1 MDLKGNCAIIFLS
14 QKTTASSSGRGRV
27 NNKPREGR
35 VEGKNYR
42 RRPRLEYTEQ
52 IIKDVECKT
61 YSEMKGMVEDRT
73 GWRAA
78 SSQPKSS

>member
-1 MDLKGNCAIIFLS
+1 MVGHILRHEDLM
-14 QKTTASSSGRGRV
+14 KTV
-27 NNKPREGR
+27 LEGR

-42 RRPRLEYTEQ
+42 GRPRLEYIEQ
-52 IIKDVECKT
+52 IRKDVECNT

-78 SSQPKSS
+78 SYQPKGS